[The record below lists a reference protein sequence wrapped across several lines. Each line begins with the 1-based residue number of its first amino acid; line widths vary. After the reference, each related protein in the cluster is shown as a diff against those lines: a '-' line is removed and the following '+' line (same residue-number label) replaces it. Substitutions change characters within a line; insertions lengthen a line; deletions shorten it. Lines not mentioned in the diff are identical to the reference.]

1 MTKENGLFV
10 KVSVVGGKKLESQ
23 RFKCKWAQLQIGLL
37 FSDKIKQMNQ
47 AKILEENQSK
57 WELDWLKDHKNCGV
71 AAPEKTSK
79 QIKEELLLE
88 EELIDE
94 FYFLELKVKNFLVK
108 MVTSNQ
114 IKKRSSS
121 AELIINNN
129 IVFLIFVINSFKM
142 IGLKNEN
149 DLKFFQNIFGK
160 QIRNEL
166 LLNFFEMNK
175 QNRTDHFEENKLE
188 EETDNTIKN
197 LNNIIKQRKME
208 VSEIEKK
215 KKQ

>member
-1 MTKENGLFV
+1 
-10 KVSVVGGKKLESQ
+10 
-23 RFKCKWAQLQIGLL
+23 
-37 FSDKIKQMNQ
+37 MNQ

-71 AAPEKTSK
+71 APEKTSK

-88 EELIDE
+88 EEFEEE
-94 FYFLELKVKNFLVK
+94 FYFLELKVKNLLVK

-175 QNRTDHFEENKLE
+175 QNRTDHFEEKKLE

-215 KKQ
+215 KNNTIKQIISSKISLYY